1 MKLQRT
7 HIVAFANQKGGC
19 GKTTSA
25 VSIAAALAVDG
36 YTVCL
41 VDTDQQCNATTTFG
55 IDSEEL
61 KEQGRPT
68 VAEAYLSKTPAAK
81 IQIPLTERFEGRLS
95 IVPSHRALHG
105 VGEMLEAEIRATIAQ
120 QGLSDL
126 DSDDMKNEHRGRLK
140 NSLASLRG
148 KVDFVIIDTPPE
160 LRFLTTSVLIAS
172 DWFVIPIFPSR
183 FDLDG
188 LQRLLSN
195 TQKVQK
201 HFNPGLRLAGV
212 ILANVNMR
220 TKLDKDLRERLSDQF
235 GADVLFGTPVTN
247 SVVHRQAT
255 MNYQTIFE
263 FAPDEQASQQY
274 MAIAR
279 ELVSRLV
286 EATAALALTKEAAN
300 A

>member
-7 HIVAFANQKGGC
+7 HVVAFANQKGGC

-25 VSIAAALAVDG
+25 VSVAGALAVDG

-68 VAEAYLSKTPAAK
+68 VADVYVSKLPATK
-81 IQIPLTERFEGRLS
+81 IQIATGRFEGRLS
-95 IVPSHRALHG
+95 IVPSHRALQG
-105 VGEMLEAEIRATIAQ
+105 VGEMLEAEIRSTIAQ

-140 NSLASLRG
+140 NSLSSLRG
-148 KVDFVIIDTPPE
+148 KVDFIIIDTPPE

-188 LQRLLSN
+188 LQRLLNN

-201 HFNPGLRLAGV
+201 HFNPALRLAGV
-212 ILANVNMR
+212 LLANVNMR
-220 TKLDKDLRERLSDQF
+220 TKLDKDLRERLSEQF
-235 GADVLFGTPVTN
+235 GADVLFGTPITN

-255 MNYQTIFE
+255 MNFQTIFE

-274 MAIAR
+274 LSVAR
-279 ELVSRLV
+279 ELVSRV
-286 EATAALALTKEAAN
+286 TAAAAPAPTKEAAN